1 MDIGKRLKE
10 VRIEKGLSQDG
21 LSDVTGLSKKTIGRW
36 ERGETVP
43 STADLT
49 FLLGKINVSY
59 SDFFGES
66 ADAADIAGAGNGT
79 AREKALLSDA
89 TGEAKEAAEGKKK
102 KAPIVKLTQGQKT
115 LFICLF
121 VLAAVLVALS
131 IGIFCLNE
139 YFLYLQALKNPL
151 YLKSDHVNW
160 FGIFLLAGSVVTI
173 TFLIWLFVKRD
184 GKRGRR

>member
-59 SDFFGES
+59 SEFFSEN
-66 ADAADIAGAGNGT
+66 AEETDIAGRVSGT
-79 AREKALLSDA
+79 ASEEAVLSDA
-89 TGEAKEAAEGKKK
+89 AGEPKEAAEGKKK
-102 KAPIVKLTQGQKT
+102 RSPIVKLTQGQKT

-131 IGIFCLNE
+131 VAIFCLNE
-139 YFLYLQALKNPL
+139 YFLYLQGLKNPL
-151 YLKSDHVNW
+151 FIKSDHVNW
-160 FGIFLLAGSVVTI
+160 FGICLLAGSVVTI
-173 TFLIWLFVKRD
+173 TCLILLFVKRD
-184 GKRGRR
+184 EKRGRK

>member
-10 VRIEKGLSQDG
+10 VRIEKGLSQDD

-66 ADAADIAGAGNGT
+66 AEAADSAGAGNGT

-89 TGEAKEAAEGKKK
+89 AGKAKERS
-102 KAPIVKLTQGQKT
+102 PIVKLTQGQKT

-121 VLAAVLVALS
+121 VLAAVLVAFS

-139 YFLYLQALKNPL
+139 YFLGY
-151 YLKSDHVNW
+151 
-160 FGIFLLAGSVVTI
+160 VT
-173 TFLIWLFVKRD
+173 TNS
-184 GKRGRR
+184 

>member
-10 VRIEKGLSQDG
+10 VRIEKGLSQDD
-21 LSDVTGLSKKTIGRW
+21 LSEVTGLSKKTIGRW

-89 TGEAKEAAEGKKK
+89 TGEAKERS
-102 KAPIVKLTQGQKT
+102 PIVKLTQGQKT

-173 TFLIWLFVKRD
+173 TCLIWLFVKRD
-184 GKRGRR
+184 GKRGRK